1 MREIT
6 ESSHLRRCRPGIA
19 CADSVRSLTLL
30 FWLLLAVTGIA
41 LADGTPAQG
50 SASAAS
56 NADVSANRNGASASG
71 SGTAAGSA
79 STRHAQA
86 DAAGSSE
93 ISATLS
99 KPVDARKAKPGDPVT
114 ATSDKDAKTADG
126 TSIKRGSKLIGHV
139 TQAKPLETSA
149 GGNAEGSAGSSLG
162 IVFDRAVTKD
172 GREVPLNATIQA
184 LSAAESDASFASE
197 TGGAGTSLAGAGAG
211 SGRAAG
217 GGLVGGGLGGSVAG
231 GLGAAGS
238 AVGGV
243 GHGLEPSVGGAANS
257 ALRSAG
263 AVGGL
268 SSSGRLTSGSRGVFG
283 IRDLDIVSASTGSAE
298 GSLITSRKHNVRLD
312 GGTQMLLSNTV
323 SGSGAAASG
332 AGQAGG
338 SASRSGSGQG
348 SPNRNPPAARDTP
361 DH

>member
-1 MREIT
+1 MRI
-6 ESSHLRRCRPGIA
+6 
-19 CADSVRSLTLL
+19 LTLF

-41 LADGTPAQG
+41 LADGTPQG
-50 SASAAS
+50 SASAAP

-71 SGTAAGSA
+71 SGTAAGA
-79 STRHAQA
+79 AGTKHAQA

-93 ISATLS
+93 ISATLTR
-99 KPVDARKAKPGDPVT
+99 PVDARKAKPGDPVT

-139 TQAKPLETSA
+139 TKAQPLEKSA
-149 GGNAEGSAGSSLG
+149 GGNADGSAGSSLG

-197 TGGAGTSLAGAGAG
+197 LGGAGTSLAGAGAG
-211 SGRAAG
+211 SGRAAV
-217 GGLVGGGLGGSVAG
+217 GGLGGGLGGSVAG

-243 GHGLEPSVGGAANS
+243 GHGLDASVGGAANS
-257 ALRSAG
+257 ALHSAG

-268 SSSGRLTSGSRGVFG
+268 SSSGGLTSGSKGVFG
-283 IRDLDIVSASTGSAE
+283 IRDLDIVSSSAGSAE
-298 GSLITSRKHNVRLD
+298 GLLITSRKHNVRLD
-312 GGTQMLLSNTV
+312 SGTQMLLSNTV

-332 AGQAGG
+332 AGQVTGQATGHAGG

-348 SPNRNPPAARDTP
+348 SSNRNPPTARDT
-361 DH
+361 HERTQ